1 MSSITSFKLKSVS
14 TKSSL
19 KPLGFTF
26 IEILMVL
33 SLLSGSY
40 FAIFSTQQFLA
51 SHSLKLEAEFLEILR
66 SSDQHELDMALMD
79 GEDS

>member
-19 KPLGFTF
+19 KTPGFTF

>member
-1 MSSITSFKLKSVS
+1 MSSITSFKLKTTL
-14 TKSSL
+14 TKPSFNT
-19 KPLGFTF
+19 LGFTF
-26 IEILMVL
+26 IEILMAL

-40 FAIFSTQQFLA
+40 FVIFSTQQFLA
-51 SHSLKLEAEFLEILR
+51 SHSLKLEDEFREILR

>member
-1 MSSITSFKLKSVS
+1 MA
-14 TKSSL
+14 
-19 KPLGFTF
+19 
-26 IEILMVL
+26 L

-40 FAIFSTQQFLA
+40 FVIFSTQQFLA
-51 SHSLKLEAEFLEILR
+51 SHSLKLDGEFLEIIR

>member
-1 MSSITSFKLKSVS
+1 MSSITSLKLKAAS
-14 TKSSL
+14 K
-19 KPLGFTF
+19 KPFVNTLGFTF
-26 IEILMVL
+26 IEILMAL

-40 FAIFSTQQFLA
+40 FVIFSTQQFLS
-51 SHSLKLEAEFLEILR
+51 SHSLKLEAEFLEMLR

>member
-1 MSSITSFKLKSVS
+1 MSSITSFKPKLTS
-14 TKSSL
+14 TKPSL
-19 KPLGFTF
+19 KTHGFTF
-26 IEILMVL
+26 IEILMAL

-40 FAIFSTQQFLA
+40 FVIFSVQQFLT

-66 SSDQHELDMALMD
+66 SSDQHELDIALID